1 MGSLLAL
8 VLVAAP
14 HKALLTAAL
23 DLEKQGDDAHALERL
38 EHVVSIDPTWD
49 LGRLELSRL
58 VLKLGVD
65 AERAGWHADVARS
78 LSPENPRAHYL
89 WALAQDEAGHH
100 EAATRALEVSL
111 ALRGDFSDARLR
123 LAGLLASQARWNEAV
138 AQWREYLRAAPTATG
153 ARLQL
158 ALALEKSGDLKTAE
172 RELRAL
178 LSIEAVRV
186 PAARRL
192 IDLLEHSQ
200 RHAEA
205 VSLRRSIE
213 APGRALR
220 PLKPSAR

>member
-1 MGSLLAL
+1 VGSLLAI
-8 VLVAAP
+8 VLVAGP
-14 HKALLTAAL
+14 HQALLTAAL
-23 DLEKQGDDAHALERL
+23 DLEKQGADAQALERL
-38 EHVVSIDPTWD
+38 ENLVSVDPAWD
-49 LGRLELSRL
+49 LGRLELARL
-58 VLKLGVD
+58 RLKLGDD

-89 WALAQDEAGHH
+89 WALAQDEAGHR
-100 EAATRALEVSL
+100 EAATRALEV
-111 ALRGDFSDARLR
+111 ALTLRADFGDARFR
-123 LAGLLASQARWNEAV
+123 LAGLLASQASWSEAV
-138 AQWREYLRAAPTATG
+138 AQWREYLRTAPNATG

-158 ALALEKSGDLKTAE
+158 AQALEKSGALKAAE

-178 LSIEAVRV
+178 LLIEAIRV

-192 IDLLEHSQ
+192 IELLEHSQ

-205 VSLRRSIE
+205 VTIRRSLE

>member
-14 HKALLTAAL
+14 HQALLTAAL
-23 DLEKQGDDAHALERL
+23 ELEKQGADGQALERL
-38 EHVVSIDPTWD
+38 EQLVSVDPTWD
-49 LGRLELSRL
+49 LGRLELARL
-58 VLKLGVD
+58 RLKLGAD
-65 AERAGWHADVARS
+65 AERAGWHADVARA

-89 WALAQDEAGHH
+89 WALAQDEAGHR
-100 EAATRALEVSL
+100 EAATRALQVAL
-111 ALRGDFSDARLR
+111 TLRGDFADARFR
-123 LAGLLASQARWNEAV
+123 LAGLLASQTRWSEAV
-138 AQWREYLRAAPTATG
+138 TEWREYLRTAPNATG

-158 ALALEKSGDLKTAE
+158 AQALEKSGELKAAE

-205 VSLRRSIE
+205 VSIRRSLE